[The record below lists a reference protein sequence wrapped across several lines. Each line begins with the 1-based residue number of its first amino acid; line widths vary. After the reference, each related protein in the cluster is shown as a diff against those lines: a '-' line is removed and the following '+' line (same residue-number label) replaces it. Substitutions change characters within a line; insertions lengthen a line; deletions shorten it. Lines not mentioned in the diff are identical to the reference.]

1 MRRYALRGHP
11 YQTLILLQEV
21 KMNREEA
28 KELAKD
34 AISWA
39 ELLTTTL
46 NELKIDGEKLADL
59 EGQLKDIRG
68 YLWTIAQN

>member
-1 MRRYALRGHP
+1 MV
-11 YQTLILLQEV
+11 QEV
-21 KMNREEA
+21 KMNKEEA

-46 NELKIDGEKLADL
+46 NELKIDAEKLADL

-68 YLWTIAQN
+68 YL